1 MEIPIE
7 LHTQCDWPHIREDFE
22 HILPEQFHSYNAK
35 QNMLNFSVVRAGVQ
49 QPELFTRPLTED
61 DMLTDQMDYISMLK
75 ILHQSG
81 SIFLQQHFRTVLL
94 ENNSVFPLTAVL
106 SYDSQC
112 PSGENP
118 DKYMHQLAD
127 DEIERVD
134 DSSQVKKKST

>member
-1 MEIPIE
+1 
-7 LHTQCDWPHIREDFE
+7 
-22 HILPEQFHSYNAK
+22 
-35 QNMLNFSVVRAGVQ
+35 
-49 QPELFTRPLTED
+49 
-61 DMLTDQMDYISMLK
+61 MLTDQMDYISMLK

-81 SIFLQQHFRTVLL
+81 SIFLQQHFRTILL
-94 ENNSVFPLTAVL
+94 ENNSVFPLVAVL

-134 DSSQVKKKST
+134 DSSQVKKKSTQKDGKKKASIDETKRHSFFVYPQKVEL